1 MDGLETLGA
10 LLAHEEEELRRRA
23 AIEQDK
29 LGSVAMLH
37 KARMAALVRGWIADL
52 QSGVR
57 PGGGGY
63 SRGANHFNVHGEFLA
78 AFEPSEC
85 LAGMAVKY
93 ASNGVASGESEAVG

>member
-29 LGSVAMLH
+29 AGRIAMLH
-37 KARMAALVRGWIADL
+37 KALMAALVRDWIADL
-52 QSGVR
+52 QAGRR
-57 PGGGGY
+57 PGCGGY
-63 SRGANHFNVHGEFLA
+63 SRGANHFHVNGELLA
-78 AFEPSEC
+78 AFCESEC

-93 ASNGVASGESEAVG
+93 ASNGVADTKVCAVD